1 MTTLSLL
8 NDTILVCNPAEVRQV
23 WTDQPNEHKY
33 RVWTEQEVRL
43 ATLLDEKDLLE
54 IVKRKKSPKGFVFKG
69 QV

>member
-1 MTTLSLL
+1 MTTYSLL
-8 NDTILVCNPAEVRQV
+8 NDIILVCNPEEVRQV
-23 WTDQPNEHKY
+23 WTDQPNEQKY

-54 IVKRKKSPKGFVFKG
+54 IIERKKSPKGFVFKG